1 MLHRRHKQSTRPG
14 ITLNVTSMVD
24 ILFNLLVY
32 FIVTA
37 NFSIDEGSLKAKLPS
52 NIDSPAHQETPESGN
67 KYTLELDSTRD
78 HYGCDLR
85 FNHQAVPTFSDLG
98 ATLEASNHG
107 KHPASGRI
115 DPQFDTIVIKPGES
129 VRWQH
134 VVNAFNQATRSG
146 YGKVA
151 FGGPR

>member
-1 MLHRRHKQSTRPG
+1 MLARRHKKSAKPG

-37 NFSIDEGSLKAKLPS
+37 NFSIDEGSLKARLP
-52 NIDSPAHQETPESGN
+52 NNLDSPTHQPPPDAGN

-78 HYGCDLR
+78 HYGCDMR
-85 FNHQAVPTFSDLG
+85 FNNRPVPTFSDLG
-98 ATLEASNHG
+98 ATLEANNHG

-115 DPQFDTIVIKPGES
+115 DPQVDTIVIKPETT

-134 VVNAFNQATRSG
+134 VVSAFNQATRSG

-151 FGGPR
+151 FADKR